1 VKFNCKLFKSSEG
14 IFSKILIIHS
24 FRAIQ
29 ASGLEYKFKIIQ
41 TLFVKLSDQFKGTNF
56 RKEFN

>member
-1 VKFNCKLFKSSEG
+1 MG